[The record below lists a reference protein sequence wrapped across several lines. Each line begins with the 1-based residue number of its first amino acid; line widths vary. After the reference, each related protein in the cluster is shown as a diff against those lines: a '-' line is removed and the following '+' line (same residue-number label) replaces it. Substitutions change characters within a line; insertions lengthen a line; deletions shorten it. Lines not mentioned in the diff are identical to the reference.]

1 MHTFSIDIFVIWYDP
16 LDILDFSYIHLNNL
30 PKLLFLAENSIGAI
44 LGLFVKID
52 SVIYISYVFATF
64 QFF

>member
-30 PKLLFLAENSIGAI
+30 PKLLFLAENSIYDTYK
-44 LGLFVKID
+44 LF
-52 SVIYISYVFATF
+52 
-64 QFF
+64 